1 MSQLAIKP
9 FIGSESFTHSGARMG
24 KMCGVFFLFHP
35 SVKDGEWNVKKWL
48 KSSVEG
54 YINKVFN

>member
-1 MSQLAIKP
+1 
-9 FIGSESFTHSGARMG
+9 
-24 KMCGVFFLFHP
+24 MCGVFFLFHP